1 MQLLT
6 ACFSVRL
13 PLISVFTALC
23 RGIIDGVRIR
33 TVLLMSVLLGMVS
46 FIAYF
51 TKEVAAAFVI
61 SEIAMLAVAHLIV
74 GGRKGNL
81 FSPLRQQR

>member
-1 MQLLT
+1 
-6 ACFSVRL
+6 
-13 PLISVFTALC
+13 
-23 RGIIDGVRIR
+23 
-33 TVLLMSVLLGMVS
+33 MSVLLGMVS